1 MDGCQDEWMDGW
13 SSSKEYRVNE
23 KTIYFLVQWLYSA
36 SDAIVFVHLCV
47 NSWAVWGL
55 FEKLLVQ
62 IGVGN
67 KVPRHAFCSFSNQ
80 IMEATKDVLF
90 YASLA
95 SSVAPHRLSLW
106 KIANICAP
114 SPSLYTPTRHS
125 TGDSGWGVL
134 RCRSTSSLSFAFLS
148 SSADKVQ
155 CYYS

>member
-1 MDGCQDEWMDGW
+1 MTVFCFGCP
-13 SSSKEYRVNE
+13 R
-23 KTIYFLVQWLYSA
+23 
-36 SDAIVFVHLCV
+36 VHLCV

-95 SSVAPHRLSLW
+95 RSVAPHRLCPCSLENR
-106 KIANICAP
+106 KHLCPVTIFIH
-114 SPSLYTPTRHS
+114 PTRHS
-125 TGDSGWGVL
+125 TGDRQRLRGFAVPLNLVLVICVLIVECRQGSVLLFGECGGVCECVVL
-134 RCRSTSSLSFAFLS
+134 AE
-148 SSADKVQ
+148 
-155 CYYS
+155 